1 MAIKLSVISTKGGTG
16 KTTLAVNLGA
26 ILADLNQRVLLVD
39 ADPQPTASSY
49 FSLRYTAPDGLSEL
63 ITRGPAAR
71 VISRTSIDNLDLIA
85 SDDPAGELR
94 EWILH
99 DSIGRIR
106 LKHALAKL
114 DDAYDIIIV
123 DTQGAVG
130 PLQDAAAVA
139 VDLLLS
145 PIPPEIL
152 SAREFVR
159 GTVQMLDHL
168 APMIYMGAPVPPL
181 KGIIYRQDRTTDAK
195 QIAASIR
202 QEFFSNSTKGA
213 ITGAITIL
221 DTVVPATAAYKE
233 AATRQMPVHR
243 WETKRRGPT
252 PSACETML
260 SLVRELL
267 PHLETKLPWSNEI
280 ESAEPVQRANV

>member
-1 MAIKLSVISTKGGTG
+1 M
-16 KTTLAVNLGA
+16 
-26 ILADLNQRVLLVD
+26 VD

-49 FSLRYTAPDGLSEL
+49 FSLRYKAPDGLSEL
-63 ITRGPAAR
+63 ITRGPSAR
-71 VISRTSIDNLDLIA
+71 VISQTAIVNLDLIA
-85 SDDPAGELR
+85 SNDPAGELR

-114 DDAYDIIIV
+114 DDEYDYIIV
-123 DTQGAVG
+123 DTQGAFG
-130 PLQDAAAVA
+130 PLQVSAAVA
-139 VDLLLS
+139 VDLLIS

-159 GTVQMLDHL
+159 GTIQMLDHL
-168 APMIYMGAPVPPL
+168 EPLIHMGAPTPPL
-181 KGIIYRQDRTTDAK
+181 KGIIYRQDRTADAK
-195 QIAASIR
+195 LIAESIR
-202 QEFFSNSTKGA
+202 QEFFSTTTKGA

-260 SLVRELL
+260 SLVRGLL
-267 PHLETKLPWSNEI
+267 PHLESKLPLSNVI
-280 ESAEPVQRANV
+280 ESAEQVRRVSV